1 MQDAQY
7 VNLEFFNQL
16 TEGDIE
22 RKRFYISTFIEE
34 VFASIVKIEKC
45 SADKKWEEVRKLA
58 HSLKPQFHYIG
69 AMKTEKL
76 IHSILWIAS
85 EKTELQELPLKI
97 NQLKMECEIIKTE
110 LQKELHGLL

>member
-1 MQDAQY
+1 MQDSQY
-7 VNLEFFNQL
+7 INLEFFNQL
-16 TEGDIE
+16 TEGDAE

-34 VFASIVKIEKC
+34 VFPSIVKIEKC
-45 SADKKWEEVRKLA
+45 CSDKKWEEVRKLA

-76 IHSILWIAS
+76 MHEIEWIAS

-97 NQLKMECEIIKTE
+97 NQLMMECEIIIIE
-110 LQKELHGLL
+110 LQKELHDML